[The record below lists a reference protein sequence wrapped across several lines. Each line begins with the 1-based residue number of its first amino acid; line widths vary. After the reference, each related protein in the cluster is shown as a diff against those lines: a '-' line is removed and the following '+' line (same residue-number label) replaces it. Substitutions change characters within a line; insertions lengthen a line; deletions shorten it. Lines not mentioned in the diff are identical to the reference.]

1 MALHLYRPGRS
12 DRPIQGVLFDMD
24 GLVLDTETLYSRFWR
39 EGAQALGFPMTFQ
52 QSLQL
57 RSLNNEA
64 GQAKL
69 TEFFGPA
76 ADYEAIR
83 RKRIEKMDAF
93 IRTHGVQSKPG
104 IFALLDA
111 LNRWGI
117 PCAITSSSPQERIA
131 AYLTPLGLYD
141 RFDKI
146 CSGYDVPHGKPAPD
160 IYLLGA
166 SALGVPPESCLA
178 LEDSPAGIL
187 SAHRAGCLPVMIP
200 DLDQPDPETQ
210 ALLYAKA
217 DSLEDVI
224 GLLDG

>member
-1 MALHLYRPGRS
+1 MALELCRPGG
-12 DRPIQGVLFDMD
+12 RPIRGVLFDMD
-24 GLVLDTETLYSRFWR
+24 GLVLDTEILYCRFWQ
-39 EGAQALGFPMTFQ
+39 EAAQELGFPMTRSQ
-52 QSLQL
+52 ALSL
-57 RSLNNEA
+57 RSLGREDV
-64 GQAKL
+64 QQKL
-69 TEFFGPA
+69 TGWFGPQA
-76 ADYEAIR
+76 RYDAIR
-83 RKRIEKMDAF
+83 SLRIQRMDAYVDQ
-93 IRTHGVQSKPG
+93 HGVQPKPG
-104 IFALLDA
+104 ISRLLDA
-111 LNRWGI
+111 LDQRGI
-117 PCAITSSSPQERIA
+117 PRAIASSSPQERIA
-131 AYLTPLGLYD
+131 QYLTPLGLYD

-166 SALGVPPESCLA
+166 SALGVPPEHCLA

-200 DLDQPDPETQ
+200 DLDPPDQETQ